1 MRTLTVLLAAALV
14 AFLCHP
20 VVVNGVDATGD
31 DALPADTTPAGEIQ
45 YDNQL
50 TPIANPRPLL
60 AEAPDFVEPL
70 VEINRFSAAAVVDEP
85 GADLAV
91 RAWRFSYNARGIVEF
106 PNRIRAKHTAMI
118 VVHPWGIDDKNG
130 WKSPEPAGV
139 ALCCTPEK
147 NRIYNRHVAEIIN
160 PLLKKLRGQV
170 GLVAYSLPNKEDAV
184 RKQLYRSVRSTP
196 TAADRT
202 AGAAALKQTLA
213 KFNYHANPV
222 DAALLLDPKLPAS
235 SYMKKFPGID
245 SSAKFNGEG
254 FWQLP
259 IPVAS
264 AIDVAPE
271 DVVFYDAEGY
281 PVLRDFLVGQKIQ
294 NVLLCGYNTD
304 MCVCSTTA
312 GYENL
317 SKDFNV
323 FLVGDA
329 TIATFPGSN
338 TPRYATQTALCKAS
352 LTQLVTQ
359 RSWIETLPSKVSA
372 K

>member
-1 MRTLTVLLAAALV
+1 MRTPTVLLAAALV
-14 AFLCHP
+14 SLLA
-20 VVVNGVDATGD
+20 NGLLASSAAAEDA
-31 DALPADTTPAGEIQ
+31 AAPAGIQ
-45 YDNQL
+45 YDNHL
-50 TPIANPRPLL
+50 TRIEDPQPLL

-70 VEINRFSAAAVVDEP
+70 VETNRFSAAAVVDEP

-106 PNRIRAKHTAMI
+106 PNRIQARHTAVI

-147 NRIYNRHVAEIIN
+147 NLIYNRHVGEIVD
-160 PLLKKLRGQV
+160 PFLKKLRGQV

-196 TAADRT
+196 TAADRS
-202 AGAAALKQTLA
+202 AGTDELKRALANFK
-213 KFNYHANPV
+213 YRANPL
-222 DAALLLDPKLPAS
+222 DAALLLDGQHPAS
-235 SYMKKFPGID
+235 TYMQKFPGID
-245 SSAKFNGEG
+245 SSTKFNGEG

-264 AIDVAPE
+264 AIDVAPD

-281 PVLRDFLVGQKIQ
+281 PLLRDFLVAQKIR

-329 TIATFPGSN
+329 TIATFPASN
-338 TPRYATQTALCKAS
+338 TPRFATQTALCKAS

-359 RSWIETLPSKVSA
+359 RSWIEPLDSKVSA
-372 K
+372 KQ

>member
-1 MRTLTVLLAAALV
+1 MRTPSVLLAAALIS
-14 AFLCHP
+14 FLPCGFP
-20 VVVNGVDATGD
+20 TAS
-31 DALPADTTPAGEIQ
+31 ALAEDVSASPAGIQ
-45 YDNQL
+45 YDNHL
-50 TPIANPRPLL
+50 TPIANPLPLL

-70 VEINRFSAAAVVDEP
+70 LETNRFSAAAVVDEP
-85 GADLAV
+85 GADLSV

-106 PNRIRAKHTAMI
+106 PNRIQAKHTAVI

-130 WKSPEPAGV
+130 WVSPEPAGV

-147 NRIYNRHVAEIIN
+147 NRIYNRHVAEIVD
-160 PLLKKLRGQV
+160 PFLKKLRGRV
-170 GLVAYSLPNKEDAV
+170 GLVAYSLPNKEDAI
-184 RKQLYRSVRSTP
+184 RKKLYRSAHSTP
-196 TAADRT
+196 TAADRS
-202 AGAAALKQTLA
+202 AGAKELKQALA
-213 KFNYHANPV
+213 AFKYRANPL
-222 DAALLLDPKLPAS
+222 DAALLLDAKQPAS
-235 SYMKKFPGID
+235 TYMKKFPGID

-264 AIDVAPE
+264 AIDVAPD

-281 PVLRDFLVGQKIQ
+281 PLLRDFLIAHKIR

-329 TIATFPGSN
+329 TIATFPASN
-338 TPRYATQTALCKAS
+338 TPRFATQTALCKAS

-359 RSWIETLPSKVSA
+359 RSWIEPLETEVSA

>member
-1 MRTLTVLLAAALV
+1 MCNRFMVALACGV
-14 AFLCHP
+14 AMTSQLASRCQ
-20 VVVNGVDATGD
+20 AEE
-31 DALPADTTPAGEIQ
+31 PASFVE
-45 YDNQL
+45 YHNQL
-50 TPIANPRPLL
+50 SPLANPQPLL
-60 AEAPDFVEPL
+60 ADQPEFVEPL
-70 VEINRFSAAAVVDEP
+70 TETARFEAPPVVDEP

-91 RAWRFSYNARGIVEF
+91 RAWRFSYNARGIVEM
-106 PNRIRAKHTAMI
+106 PNRIHSRHTAI
-118 VVHPWGIDDKNG
+118 VVVHPWGIDDANG

-147 NRIYNRHVAEIIN
+147 NRIYNRHVAEVVQ
-160 PLLKKLRGQV
+160 PFLQKYRSQV
-170 GLVAYSLPNKEDAV
+170 GLVSYSLPNSEDPI
-184 RKQLYRSVRSTP
+184 RKKLYRSAHSTP
-196 TAADRT
+196 TDADRRN
-202 AGAAALKQTLA
+202 GAAELKRALSA
-213 KFNYHANPV
+213 FRYRANPL
-222 DAALLLDPKLPAS
+222 DAALQIDAAHPARD
-235 SYMKKFPGID
+235 YMKKFPGID

-264 AIDVAPE
+264 AIEVAPA

-281 PVLRDFLVGQKIQ
+281 PLLRDFLVGQGIR

-317 SKDFNV
+317 SRDFNV

-329 TIATFPGSN
+329 TIATFPASN
-338 TPRYATQTALCKAS
+338 TPRFATQTALCKAS

-359 RSWIETLPSKVSA
+359 LSWINRIEPQTPTQAASVQP
-372 K
+372 